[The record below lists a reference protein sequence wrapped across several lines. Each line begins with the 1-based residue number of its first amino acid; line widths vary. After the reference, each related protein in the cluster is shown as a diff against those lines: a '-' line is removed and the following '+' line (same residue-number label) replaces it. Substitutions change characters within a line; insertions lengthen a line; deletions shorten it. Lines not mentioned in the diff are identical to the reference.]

1 MSVSTIGVV
10 QESADGERR
19 VALSPD
25 GVQRLRKAGHDV
37 LVETGAGGTAW
48 FPDSEYEAAGARL
61 VTKRE
66 LYGRADAVLCVQA
79 PAEADRALLRPGQ
92 VLVGLL
98 QPLIDPQ
105 LAAAFAA
112 AKVTAI
118 SLDGLPRTVSRAQS
132 MDALSSQAN
141 VAGYKAALVAADTY
155 SNYLPMF
162 MTAAGTTRPALAL
175 VIGAGVAGL
184 QAIGTARRL
193 GAIVTG
199 YDVRDA
205 ARGDVLSTGATF
217 LDLGVQVSA
226 VGEGGYA
233 RELTAEERR
242 AQQDALNTAMSKFD
256 IVITTAQVPGRRPP
270 LLVSATALAGMRAGS
285 VVVDL
290 GSSALGGNVEGSKPG
305 ESVVTANG
313 VTVVGAANLPSAVP
327 KASSTAYS
335 RNLCALLAHLISGGE
350 LTVDP
355 ADEITAGVLVTHRG
369 EVVHPAVRALLGVG
383 PVIPSG
389 PASAPGT
396 ETSAAPAS
404 STPASSTPASTSS
417 ASITPPSTVPTGK
430 GQGA

>member
-1 MSVSTIGVV
+1 
-10 QESADGERR
+10 
-19 VALSPD
+19 
-25 GVQRLRKAGHDV
+25 
-37 LVETGAGGTAW
+37 
-48 FPDSEYEAAGARL
+48 
-61 VTKRE
+61 
-66 LYGRADAVLCVQA
+66 
-79 PAEADRALLRPGQ
+79 
-92 VLVGLL
+92 
-98 QPLIDPQ
+98 
-105 LAAAFAA
+105 
-112 AKVTAI
+112 VTAI

-141 VAGYKAALVAADTY
+141 VAGYKAALVAAGTY

-162 MTAAGTTRPALAL
+162 MTAAGTTRPALVL

-305 ESVVTANG
+305 ENVVTANG
-313 VTVVGAANLPSAVP
+313 VTVVGATNLPSAVP

-335 RNLCALLAHLISGGE
+335 RNICALLAHLIADGE

-369 EVVHPAVRALLGVG
+369 EVVHPAVKALLGSVNTAT
-383 PVIPSG
+383 SG
-389 PASAPGT
+389 TVSPGT
-396 ETSAAPAS
+396 AS
-404 STPASSTPASTSS
+404 PT
-417 ASITPPSTVPTGK
+417 ASITTSTTEPTSISTQK

>member
-10 QESADGERR
+10 QESAEGERR

-25 GVQRLRKAGHDV
+25 GVGRLRKAGHEV
-37 LVETGAGGTAW
+37 LLETGAGTGAW

-61 VTKRE
+61 VSKQD
-66 LYGRADAVLCVQA
+66 LYGRSDAVLCVQA

-98 QPLIDPQ
+98 QPLTDPKS
-105 LAAAFAA
+105 AAAFAV

-141 VAGYKAALVAADTY
+141 VAGYKAALVAAGTY

-162 MTAAGTTRPALAL
+162 MTAAGTTRPALVL

-305 ESVVTANG
+305 ENVVTANG
-313 VTVVGAANLPSAVP
+313 VTVVGATNLPSAVP

-335 RNLCALLAHLISGGE
+335 RNICALLAHLIADGE

-369 EVVHPAVRALLGVG
+369 EVVHPAVKALLGSVNTAT
-383 PVIPSG
+383 SG
-389 PASAPGT
+389 TVSAGTASPT
-396 ETSAAPAS
+396 
-404 STPASSTPASTSS
+404 
-417 ASITPPSTVPTGK
+417 ASITTSTTEPTSISTQK

>member
-1 MSVSTIGVV
+1 MGVVTIGVV
-10 QESADGERR
+10 KESAEGERR
-19 VALSPD
+19 VAVSPD
-25 GVQRLRKAGHDV
+25 GVQRLRTAGHDV
-37 LVETGAGGTAW
+37 LVASGCGAAAW
-48 FPDSEYEAAGARL
+48 FPDSEYTAAGAG
-61 VTKRE
+61 VVSKQE
-66 LYGRADAVLCVQA
+66 LYARADAVLCVQP
-79 PAEADRALLRPGQ
+79 PAEADRQLLRPGQ

-105 LAAAFAA
+105 LAAALAL

-162 MTAAGTTRPALAL
+162 MTAAGTTRPALVL

-217 LDLGVQVSA
+217 LDLGIQVSA

-233 RELTAEERR
+233 RELTAQERT
-242 AQQDALNTAMSKFD
+242 AQQDALNAAMSKFD

-270 LLVSATALAGMRAGS
+270 LLVSATALGGMRAGS

-290 GSSALGGNVEGSKPG
+290 GSSALGGNVEGSQPG

-335 RNLCALLAHLISGGE
+335 RNMCALLAHVIPGGE
-350 LTVDP
+350 LTVDRSDQI
-355 ADEITAGVLVTHRG
+355 AAGVLVTHRG
-369 EVVHPAVRALLGVG
+369 EVVHPAVRALLGAG
-383 PVIPSG
+383 PERPDG
-389 PASAPGT
+389 AATAHPA
-396 ETSAAPAS
+396 
-404 STPASSTPASTSS
+404 
-417 ASITPPSTVPTGK
+417 PSTVPTGK
-430 GQGA
+430 GQDG

>member
-1 MSVSTIGVV
+1 MILQMTEAVMGVVTIGVV
-10 QESADGERR
+10 KESADGERR
-19 VALSPD
+19 VAVSPD
-25 GVQRLRKAGHDV
+25 GVQRLRKAGHEV
-37 LVETGAGGTAW
+37 LVVGDCGAAAW
-48 FPDSEYEAAGARL
+48 FPDADYEAAGAL
-61 VTKRE
+61 VVSNQE
-66 LYGRADAVLCVQA
+66 LYARADAVLCVQP
-79 PAEADRALLRPGQ
+79 PAEPDRLLLRPGQ
-92 VLVGLL
+92 VLVGML
-98 QPLIDPQ
+98 QPLVDQQ
-105 LAAAFAA
+105 LAAGLAL

-162 MTAAGTTRPALAL
+162 MTAAGTTRPALVL

-205 ARGDVLSTGATF
+205 ARGDVLSTGASF
-217 LDLGVQVSA
+217 LDLGIEVSA

-233 RELTAEERR
+233 RELTAQERS
-242 AQQDALNTAMSKFD
+242 AQQDALNAAMSKFD

-270 LLVSATALAGMRAGS
+270 LLVSSTALAGMRAGS

-290 GSSALGGNVEGSKPG
+290 GSSALGGNVEGSEPG
-305 ESVVTANG
+305 VSVVTANG

-335 RNLCALLAHLISGGE
+335 RNMCALLAHLITDGE

-355 ADEITAGVLVTHRG
+355 ADEITAGVLICHRG
-369 EVVHPAVRALLGVG
+369 EVVHPAVRALLDAAGD
-383 PVIPSG
+383 G
-389 PASAPGT
+389 PASEPSDGPASEPST
-396 ETSAAPAS
+396 EISHPAPAAV
-404 STPASSTPASTSS
+404 STE
-417 ASITPPSTVPTGK
+417 K
-430 GQGA
+430 GQDG

>member
-1 MSVSTIGVV
+1 MQMTDAVMRVVTIGVLK
-10 QESADGERR
+10 ESADGERR

-25 GVQRLRKAGHDV
+25 GVQRLRAADHEV
-37 LVETGAGGTAW
+37 LVVGDCGAAAW
-48 FPDSEYEAAGARL
+48 FPDSEYEAAGARV
-61 VTKRE
+61 VTKQE
-66 LYGRADAVLCVQA
+66 LYARADAVLCVQP
-79 PAEADRALLRPGQ
+79 PAEPDRLLLRPGQ

-105 LAAAFAA
+105 LASGLAL

-141 VAGYKAALVAADTY
+141 VAGYKAALVAANTY

-162 MTAAGTTRPALAL
+162 MTAAGTTRPALVL

-217 LDLGVQVSA
+217 LDLGIEVSA

-233 RELTAEERR
+233 RELTAQERLE
-242 AQQDALNTAMSKFD
+242 QQDALNAAMSKFD

-270 LLVSATALAGMRAGS
+270 LLVSSTALAGMRAGS

-290 GSSALGGNVEGSKPG
+290 GSSALGGNVEGSEPG
-305 ESVVTANG
+305 ASVVTTNG
-313 VTVVGAANLPSAVP
+313 VTVIGAANLPSAMP

-335 RNLCALLAHLISGGE
+335 RNMCALLAHLVSGAE
-350 LTVDP
+350 LTLDP
-355 ADEITAGVLVTHRG
+355 ADEITAGVLICHRG
-369 EVVHPAVRALLGVG
+369 EVVHPAVSALLGAAG
-383 PVIPSG
+383 EIPGG
-389 PASAPGT
+389 PASKPGT
-396 ETSAAPAS
+396 ENSHPAPPTS
-404 STPASSTPASTSS
+404 STE
-417 ASITPPSTVPTGK
+417 K
-430 GQGA
+430 GRIE

>member
-37 LVETGAGGTAW
+37 LVETGAGGAAW

-61 VTKRE
+61 VSKNE
-66 LYGRADAVLCVQA
+66 LFGRADAVLCVQ
-79 PAEADRALLRPGQ
+79 PPVEADRALLRPGQ

-98 QPLIDPQ
+98 QPLTDPKS
-105 LAAAFAA
+105 AAGFAV

-162 MTAAGTTRPALAL
+162 MTAAGTTRPALVL

-233 RELTAEERR
+233 RELTAEERQ
-242 AQQDALNTAMSKFD
+242 AQQDALNAAMSKFD

-335 RNLCALLAHLISGGE
+335 RNICALLAHLISDGE

-355 ADEITAGVLVTHRG
+355 ADEITAGVLITHRG
-369 EVVHPAVRALLGVG
+369 EVVHPAVKALLGAG
-383 PVIPSG
+383 PDRK
-389 PASAPGT
+389 
-396 ETSAAPAS
+396 AAPAS
-404 STPASSTPASTSS
+404 DQGTPSTDPP
-417 ASITPPSTVPTGK
+417 ITEPSTVPTGK
-430 GQGA
+430 GQNG